1 MQDRKQEL
9 IEAIIVYLL
18 KHGLADLS
26 LRPLAAKTGTSSR
39 LLIYH
44 FESKEGLLTEV
55 LLAMQARVRQS
66 CEQLLIKATQGQQKQ
81 APLRLLWNWATAAEN
96 FPYLKLLYEL
106 QILAIQN
113 PTAYAKYLADNS
125 VSWLDFALTALSA
138 EHRTAELAT
147 LCGAVFD
154 GLFLE
159 LMSTGD
165 RKRTTQALEA
175 FIRLVSDTRKSPK
188 LARRA

>member
-1 MQDRKQEL
+1 
-9 IEAIIVYLL
+9 
-18 KHGLADLS
+18 
-26 LRPLAAKTGTSSR
+26 
-39 LLIYH
+39 
-44 FESKEGLLTEV
+44 
-55 LLAMQARVRQS
+55 
-66 CEQLLIKATQGQQKQ
+66 
-81 APLRLLWNWATAAEN
+81 
-96 FPYLKLLYEL
+96 LYEL

-113 PTAYAKYLADNS
+113 PTAYAKYLVDNS